1 MLAAIDAG
9 GRNSVGWATSAGEA
23 GSQLDELGILIRDRL
38 KSCRVV
44 LAIEAP
50 LWIPL
55 RAQHSRMTQARC
67 GEGLSWASRIPSGAI
82 APALANLSVILRTA
96 TPSRLLFEETEEAG
110 SIVVVEAYHLT
121 GAARTEQ
128 AQDDRVR
135 HIQVA
140 ENVVKAL
147 VERWPD
153 RFVCP
158 ITRPSGERVLNLAAA
173 VGSALGIPVAPSDL
187 MRETKVIDPCR
198 LD

>member
-1 MLAAIDAG
+1 VLAAIDAG
-9 GRNSVGWATSAGEA
+9 GKNSVGWATSVGRV
-23 GSQLDELGILIRDRL
+23 GDQLDELGILIRDQLR
-38 KSCRVV
+38 SFRAV

-55 RAQHSRMTQARC
+55 RAQHRDMTQARC
-67 GEGLSWASRIPSGAI
+67 GEGFSWASRISSGAI

-96 TPSRLLFEETEEAG
+96 APSRLSFEETDQAG
-110 SIVVVEAYHLT
+110 CIVVVEAYHLS
-121 GAARTEQ
+121 GAAQAER
-128 AQDDRVR
+128 AQDDRSR

-140 ENVVKAL
+140 ENIVNAL

-158 ITRPSGERVLNLAAA
+158 ITRPSGECVLNLAAA
-173 VGSALGIPVAPSDL
+173 VGSALGVPIAPSDL
-187 MRETKVIDPCR
+187 MRETRVIDPSR

>member
-1 MLAAIDAG
+1 VFAAIDAG
-9 GRNSVGWATSAGEA
+9 GKNSVGWAASIGRS
-23 GSQLDELGILIRDRL
+23 GDQLDELGILIRDKL
-38 KSCRVV
+38 KSSRVV

-55 RAQHSRMTQARC
+55 RAKHRDMTQARN
-67 GEGLSWASRIPSGAI
+67 GEGLSWASRISSGAI

-96 TPSRLLFEETEEAG
+96 APTRLAFEETDDAG
-110 SIVVVEAYHLT
+110 SIVIVEAYHLSS
-121 GAARTEQ
+121 AARAAR
-128 AQDDRVR
+128 AQDDCTR

-140 ENVVKAL
+140 KNIVNAL

-158 ITRPSGERVLNLAAA
+158 ITRPSGEQVLNLAAA
-173 VGSALGIPVAPSDL
+173 VGSALGIPIASSDL
-187 MRETKVIDPCR
+187 ARETKVIDPCR